1 MKRFILLY
9 AFFCV
14 LSLCVV
20 SCTKDCSY
28 EQAGEIGDGECTVS
42 ATVSFRPL
50 KPALNGNTRA
60 AGDAIK
66 SIESLCVLLYDEEGI
81 LLEKYPLSEGG
92 ENGYELSE
100 CDRTQE
106 THPEMIDGTKRDLP
120 SSESAT
126 PSAKFR
132 LKIPYGRYYI
142 YAVAN
147 MGDLAAYDEEIGTV
161 NGLKSISLGWNADDV
176 SANDQ
181 MFGYFTVKG
190 GEQSGELTTVNSPKM
205 SLQAWVRRA
214 ASKVTVAYDGS
225 NLEENVFIY
234 LKSVQIKD
242 IPAYCYL
249 GKENAVKAESGE
261 NGEKFLLSGETI
273 VYSRS
278 EDYRDWPRLSKG
290 KPYYGSSTQ
299 ASVDG
304 DNEDNVR
311 LVDYHREDTPALY
324 FYENMQGIATNSEKH
339 KLQDADGDGIL
350 DAPGKPGD
358 DTYVD
363 KDGRPYGTYIE
374 VEAYY
379 KSNHRD
385 LPGEGRIIYRFMLG
399 KNVTDDFNAER
410 NHHYKLTLKF
420 NRFANNIDWHI
431 DYDEPKGIHAP
442 NPYYISYLYNNDMQL
457 PLKLT
462 GTNITDL
469 QIEIVENGWGP
480 DEPRDDFDYYTG
492 TVLPSGT
499 CNGFL
504 SLAKTTDKIVGLNEA
519 YNSQYNRTYWNAH
532 PTKGK
537 RRYDTGEGEHADPD
551 GNYTVTKVD
560 GGIVVMVPFYTRA
573 KQLVPRTGFTG
584 NNPYVAYRRKAVV
597 RVSAKFDGEPIT
609 KDIVIHQVRRV
620 VNPKGIWR
628 RWDND
633 AEFHVILKT
642 LPYES
647 ANSFEAIESDGPW
660 SAEVEVGA
668 DWIKIN
674 GVLGGKASGST
685 DTAIDFKFQPDGI
698 CASENDIRCGII
710 LVKYND
716 YTCHH
721 RILVRQ
727 GYAPMMLDDEN
738 VKWHTFN
745 MYDGTHETDSPLEE
759 GSMFKFGNWDDAILA
774 TNNYR
779 PGFGFGENPGQ
790 NLFDLAG
797 GGGKSWNNIKA
808 YKGENQTPSV
818 SASFPEVTLEGSD
831 VRVRVATIEEYGKLR
846 DAVDREF
853 AYGILYGDGAT
864 ETQDDI
870 EMAYGYVRGGDQ
882 RCGMRGC
889 FVYNTTTGNNLFFP
903 VGASGYGRRKT
914 DYAFSDEP
922 EYAGTLRYANRTKV
936 YKESNQLQYRPLF
949 YDVYMRPG
957 AVYWCKDIVRK
968 SDGGLVS
975 EYAAWDVN
983 YFTFDF
989 NGFDTTSAL
998 GSRSDPSN
1006 QSSACFIR
1014 CVEDVS
1020 STDR

>member
-20 SCTKDCSY
+20 SCTRDYLYDQPGK
-28 EQAGEIGDGECTVS
+28 IGDGESVVS
-42 ATVSFRPL
+42 ATVSFRPFL
-50 KPALNGNTRA
+50 PAMNGSTRA

-100 CDRTQE
+100 GDRTQE

-147 MGDLAAYDEEIGTV
+147 MGDLSAYDGEIGTV
-161 NGLKSISLGWNADDV
+161 DGLKGISLGWNVDDV
-176 SANDQ
+176 SANNQ

-190 GEQSGELTTVNSPKM
+190 ADQAGELATVNSPKV
-205 SLQAWVRRA
+205 SLQAWIRRA

-234 LKSVQIKD
+234 LKSVRIKD
-242 IPAYCYL
+242 IPAYCLL
-249 GKENAVKAESGE
+249 GKENTVKAESGE
-261 NGEKFLLSGETI
+261 NGEKLLLSGESI
-273 VYSRS
+273 VYSQS
-278 EDYRDWPRLSKG
+278 ADYLQWPRLSKG
-290 KPYYGSSTQ
+290 KPYYGVSLQPSPDEE
-299 ASVDG
+299 SM
-304 DNEDNVR
+304 R
-311 LVDYHREDTPALY
+311 LADYHLEDTPALY
-324 FYENMQGIATNSEKH
+324 FFENMQGVAAKDEKH
-339 KLQDADGDGIL
+339 KQQDADGDGVL

-358 DTYVD
+358 DTYVY

-385 LPGEGRIIYRFMLG
+385 LPGEGTIVYRFMLG

-431 DYDEPKGIHAP
+431 DYDEPKGIYAP

-469 QIEIVENGWGP
+469 QVEIIENGWGP

-492 TVLPSGT
+492 TVRPSGA

-504 SLAKTTDKIVGLNEA
+504 SLAKTTDKVVGLNEA
-519 YNSQYNRTYWNAH
+519 YNSQYNLTYWNAH
-532 PTKGK
+532 PKKGK
-537 RRYDTGEGEHADPD
+537 RSYNTGEGDHADPD
-551 GNYTVTKVD
+551 GNYTVKKVD

-584 NNPYVAYRRKAVV
+584 NNPYVAYRRKAIV
-597 RVSAKFDGEPIT
+597 RISAKFDGEPMT

-628 RWDND
+628 RWNND
-633 AEFHVILKT
+633 EEFHVVLKT

-647 ANSFEAIESDGPW
+647 SNSFEVVESDGPW
-660 SAEVEVGA
+660 SVEVEEGA

-674 GVLGGKASGST
+674 GVLDGKVYGAT
-685 DTAIDFKFQPDGI
+685 NTAVDFKFQPDGI
-698 CASENDIRCGII
+698 CASEDEIRCGII

-727 GYAPMMLDDEN
+727 GYAPMMLNDEN

-745 MYDGTHETDSPLEE
+745 MYNGTSETDSPLEE

-774 TNNYR
+774 TNNDR

-797 GGGKSWNNIKA
+797 GGRKSWSNIKA
-808 YKGENQTPSV
+808 YKGEDQTPKV
-818 SASFPEVTLEGSD
+818 NASFPEITLEDSN
-831 VRVRVATIEEYGKLR
+831 VRVRVATAEEYQKLR
-846 DAVDREF
+846 DAADREF

-870 EMAYGYVRGGDQ
+870 DMAYGYVRGGDP

-889 FVYNTTTGNNLFFP
+889 FVYNKMNGNNLFFP
-903 VGASGYGRRKT
+903 IGASGYGRRKT
-914 DYAFSDEP
+914 DYVFASET

-936 YKESNQLQYRPLF
+936 YKEKDQLQYRPLF
-949 YDVYMRPG
+949 YDIYMRPG
-957 AVYWCKDIVRK
+957 AVYWCKDIVR
-968 SDGGLVS
+968 SSNGDIPS
-975 EYAAWDVN
+975 TCCTAWDVN

-989 NGFDTTSAL
+989 NIFGSIEAL
-998 GSRSDPSN
+998 VSKSDPAN

-1020 STDR
+1020 PSSR